1 MKIRSMK
8 KVMAVTLAAV
18 TALSVAGCGGSSAA
32 PDGTDNQT
40 AESAAGEADQNE
52 TASGDAAAQDS
63 GAGTETADASGGG
76 LSGSF
81 SFFHFHEDDGAGTSK
96 AFWNAANKFME
107 ENPNVNI
114 EFVFTDSNN
123 YQEKLTTLMAGD
135 ELPDV
140 WLSKGDMLPTFADA
154 GKIQAADQYISAD
167 SDWANAYVEGAFA
180 DCTYDGT
187 QWGVPFQM
195 QANCIGVYN
204 AAIFEECGIDKW
216 PETWGELI
224 EDCEKIK
231 AAGYTPIAMGNKDQW
246 LAESAVYNTYAY
258 KYIDQAWFDSL
269 ANNQGAKFTD
279 EAFVRALTGFQN
291 IAQYFNEDMNSIDQD
306 EMFALYYNKQ
316 AAMFFDGAWSVGT
329 MIDNCP
335 ADVLSSTH
343 VGLMPAVEGESGTK
357 FDTAAGAGWNYLISS
372 GLEGDDLTA
381 CLAFLKA
388 VTTGEYADDA
398 LQQGFISAGKTVN
411 ADTSTLEPLFA
422 EYYELAATMNNC
434 SIFDCVLPAEVGSG
448 VLYADTQQLIAGT
461 MTPEDMAADLQ
472 SAMEANY

>member
-32 PDGTDNQT
+32 PDGADNQA

-154 GKIQAADQYISAD
+154 GKI
-167 SDWANAYVEGAFA
+167 
-180 DCTYDGT
+180 
-187 QWGVPFQM
+187 
-195 QANCIGVYN
+195 
-204 AAIFEECGIDKW
+204 
-216 PETWGELI
+216 
-224 EDCEKIK
+224 
-231 AAGYTPIAMGNKDQW
+231 
-246 LAESAVYNTYAY
+246 
-258 KYIDQAWFDSL
+258 
-269 ANNQGAKFTD
+269 
-279 EAFVRALTGFQN
+279 
-291 IAQYFNEDMNSIDQD
+291 
-306 EMFALYYNKQ
+306 
-316 AAMFFDGAWSVGT
+316 
-329 MIDNCP
+329 
-335 ADVLSSTH
+335 
-343 VGLMPAVEGESGTK
+343 
-357 FDTAAGAGWNYLISS
+357 
-372 GLEGDDLTA
+372 
-381 CLAFLKA
+381 
-388 VTTGEYADDA
+388 
-398 LQQGFISAGKTVN
+398 
-411 ADTSTLEPLFA
+411 
-422 EYYELAATMNNC
+422 
-434 SIFDCVLPAEVGSG
+434 
-448 VLYADTQQLIAGT
+448 
-461 MTPEDMAADLQ
+461 
-472 SAMEANY
+472 

>member
-1 MKIRSMK
+1 MKAKSMNK
-8 KVMAVTLAAV
+8 TFAAMLAAAMV
-18 TALSVAGCGGSSAA
+18 LSAAGCGDASAPAADSEPTQDSAA
-32 PDGTDNQT
+32 D
-40 AESAAGEADQNE
+40 E
-52 TASGDAAAQDS
+52 TAPAADEAATESGA
-63 GAGTETADASGGG
+63 GAGTESADASGGG

-107 ENPNVNI
+107 ENPDVNI

-154 GKIQAADQYISAD
+154 GVIQAADQYISAD
-167 SDWANAYVEGAFA
+167 SEWAGAYVDGAFA

-204 AAIFEECGIDKW
+204 EAIFEECGIDGW
-216 PETWGELI
+216 PETWTELL

-246 LAESAVYNTYAY
+246 LAESAVFNTYAY

-269 ANNQGAKFTD
+269 ANNEGAKFTD
-279 EAFVRALTGFQN
+279 EVFVRALAGFQDV
-291 IAQYFNEDMNSIDQD
+291 AQYFNEDMNSIDQD

-335 ADVLSSTH
+335 EDVLSSTH

-357 FDTAAGAGWNYLISS
+357 YDTAAGAGWNYLISS

-381 CLAFLKA
+381 CLAFLKT

-398 LQQGFISAGKTVN
+398 LQQGFISAGKAAN
-411 ADTSTLEPLFA
+411 ADTSTLNPLFA

-434 SIFDCVLPAEVGSG
+434 SIFDCVLPAEIGSG

-461 MTPEDMAADLQ
+461 MTPEDMAADCQ
-472 SAMEANY
+472 STLEANY

>member
-1 MKIRSMK
+1 MKAKSMNK
-8 KVMAVTLAAV
+8 TFAAMLAAAMV
-18 TALSVAGCGGSSAA
+18 LSAAGCGDASAPAADSEPTQDSAA
-32 PDGTDNQT
+32 D
-40 AESAAGEADQNE
+40 E
-52 TASGDAAAQDS
+52 TAPAADEAATESGD
-63 GAGTETADASGGG
+63 GAGTESADASGGG

-154 GKIQAADQYISAD
+154 GVIQAADQYISAD
-167 SDWANAYVEGAFA
+167 SEWAGAYVDGAFA

-204 AAIFEECGIDKW
+204 EAIFEECGIDGW
-216 PETWGELI
+216 PETWTELL

-246 LAESAVYNTYAY
+246 LAESAVFNTYAY

-269 ANNQGAKFTD
+269 ANNEGAKFTD
-279 EAFVRALTGFQN
+279 EAFVRALAGFQDV
-291 IAQYFNEDMNSIDQD
+291 AQYFNEDMNSIDQD

-335 ADVLSSTH
+335 EDVLSSTH

-357 FDTAAGAGWNYLISS
+357 YDTAAGAGWNYLISS

-381 CLAFLKA
+381 CLAFLKT

-398 LQQGFISAGKTVN
+398 LQQGFISAGKAAN
-411 ADTSTLEPLFA
+411 ADTSTLNPLFA

-434 SIFDCVLPAEVGSG
+434 SIFDCVLPAEIGSG

-461 MTPEDMAADLQ
+461 MTPEDMAADCQ
-472 SAMEANY
+472 STLEANY

>member
-1 MKIRSMK
+1 MKAKSMNK
-8 KVMAVTLAAV
+8 TFAAMLAAAMV
-18 TALSVAGCGGSSAA
+18 LSAAGCGDASAPAADSEPTQDSAA
-32 PDGTDNQT
+32 D
-40 AESAAGEADQNE
+40 E
-52 TASGDAAAQDS
+52 TAPAADEAATESGA
-63 GAGTETADASGGG
+63 GAGTESADASGGG

-107 ENPNVNI
+107 ENPDVNI

-154 GKIQAADQYISAD
+154 GVIQAADQYISAD
-167 SDWANAYVEGAFA
+167 SEWAGAYVDGAFA

-204 AAIFEECGIDKW
+204 EAIFEECGIDGW
-216 PETWGELI
+216 PETWTELL

-246 LAESAVYNTYAY
+246 LAESAVFNTYAY

-269 ANNQGAKFTD
+269 ANNEGAKFTD
-279 EAFVRALTGFQN
+279 EAFVRALAGFQDV
-291 IAQYFNEDMNSIDQD
+291 AQYFNEDMNSIDQD

-335 ADVLSSTH
+335 EDVLSSTH

-357 FDTAAGAGWNYLISS
+357 YDTAAGAGWNYLISS

-381 CLAFLKA
+381 CLAFLKT

-398 LQQGFISAGKTVN
+398 LQQGFISAGKAAN
-411 ADTSTLEPLFA
+411 ADTSTLNPLFA

-434 SIFDCVLPAEVGSG
+434 SIFDCVLPAEIGSG

-461 MTPEDMAADLQ
+461 MTPEDMAADCQ
-472 SAMEANY
+472 STLEANY

>member
-1 MKIRSMK
+1 MKVKSIK
-8 KVMAVTLAAV
+8 KTLAVMVSMAMM
-18 TALSVAGCGGSSAA
+18 LSMAGCGNSSEPQQTSEPVAEEPAA
-32 PDGTDNQT
+32 EEPAAEEAEPAEDAAEAEDT
-40 AESAAGEADQNE
+40 AAED
-52 TASGDAAAQDS
+52 TAS
-63 GAGTETADASGGG
+63 TG

-81 SFFHFHEDDGAGTSK
+81 SIFHFHEDEGAGTSK
-96 AFWNAANKFME
+96 AFWSAANKFME
-107 ENPNVNI
+107 ENPDVNI
-114 EFVFTDSNN
+114 EFIFTDSDN

-135 ELPDV
+135 ELPNV

-154 GKIQAADQYISAD
+154 GAIQAADQYISAD
-167 SDWANAYVEGAFA
+167 PEWADAYVEGAFA

-204 AAIFEECGIDKW
+204 EAIFEECGIDGW
-216 PETWGELI
+216 PETWTELL
-224 EDCEKIK
+224 DACEKIK

-246 LAESAVYNTYAY
+246 LAESAVFNTYAY

-269 ANNQGAKFTD
+269 ANNEGAKFTD
-279 EAFVRALTGFQN
+279 EAFVRALTGFQE
-291 IAQYFNEDMNSIDQD
+291 IAQYFNEDMNSINQD

-329 MIDNCP
+329 MISNCP
-335 ADVLSSTH
+335 EDMLASTH
-343 VGLMPAVEGESGTK
+343 VGLMPAVEGEKGTK
-357 FDTAAGAGWNYLISS
+357 YDTAAGAGWNYMINSN
-372 GLEGDDLTA
+372 LEGDDLTA

-388 VTTGEYADDA
+388 VTTGEYANDA
-398 LQQGFISAGKTVN
+398 LQQGFISAGKAEN

-434 SIFDCVLPAEVGSG
+434 SIFDCVLPAEIGSG

-461 MTPEDMAADLQ
+461 MTPEDIAADCQTTL
-472 SAMEANY
+472 EANY